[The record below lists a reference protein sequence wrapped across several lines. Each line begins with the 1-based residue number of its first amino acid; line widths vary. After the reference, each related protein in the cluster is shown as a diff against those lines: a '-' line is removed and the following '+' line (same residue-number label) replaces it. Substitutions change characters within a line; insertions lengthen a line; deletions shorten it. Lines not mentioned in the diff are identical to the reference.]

1 MSKASCEIILPR
13 CSLVFVSWDL
23 IISLTFSWWSSN
35 FSLTVVLIVSI
46 KPSLFSSVAG
56 VVSVAAVACRILN
69 EIFSVIFNLL
79 FNCFEPTILIYKH

>member
-1 MSKASCEIILPR
+1 MSKTSCEILPR

-35 FSLTVVLIVSI
+35 SSLTVVLIVSI

-69 EIFSVIFNLL
+69 EILVLFLTYHLL
-79 FNCFEPTILIYKH
+79 ALNQPY